1 MYVFIYIKEVD
12 KLYEFKGSGK
22 LLKSK
27 GLRKWTSWVAALALA
42 AGLVTPV
49 TAVRAQAAEAKT
61 FDIVEVTDFHGALVD
76 SSNLPVAAVLAKDIK
91 DVKNANSERTLIFG
105 GGDLYQGSPISN
117 VLKGVPVQKA
127 MSSIG
132 MEVTTLGNHEFDWSL
147 DTIIKDTMK
156 DAKYSIVCANLYD
169 KATNKR
175 VFDPYKIIEKDGIK
189 IGVIGAVTL
198 ETPGIVLPAN
208 VANYNFTDITTEI
221 NGLAGEVKSKGANV
235 VVALIHEGSN
245 QSDKTNATGPIF
257 DIANGLKGVDAVF
270 GGHSHT
276 IVTAKAANGVPVY
289 IANNAGKGYIDA
301 KMTIDPNG
309 KVSFVDDASSY
320 VAIDNTNANG
330 YKAATPAVDAD
341 VKTIVDSAQ
350 KEVGPTFD
358 EVIGTTSTTLTRI
371 QDVQPSGESYL
382 GNWSADV
389 IRAKVKAD
397 VGFQNNGGIR
407 IDIPKGNITVGS
419 VYYLMPFDNEVCT
432 VDMTKAQIK
441 TVLEQAFMDG
451 GKGIQLSGLKVTY
464 DIARK
469 SMDRVTNITRA
480 DGTSISDTEK
490 LKVATNDFMMTG
502 GDGFGGFVTAGGAVK
517 GAPANDTHILVR
529 DALIE
534 NVRDKK
540 GIVASMDSRIT
551 NLGKTI
557 NIVGTS
563 DLHGTIYPID
573 YNTGKTADAKGAPI
587 PGGLARIS
595 TYVNGLRAVNPNV
608 MLVDS
613 GDIIQGT
620 PLVTYY
626 NQFDTTSE
634 YPMMKVMGYM
644 KYDTITL
651 GNHEFNFG
659 LPTLNRV
666 ISDANKEGITVLS
679 ANTYKTADNT
689 NFVKPYFIK
698 SFTVNGKTIKVGILG
713 LTTKTIP
720 SWEDP
725 KHYEGLKFNDLVDE
739 AKIWVPK
746 VKAAGADVVVATIHS
761 GLKGAADTIPENE
774 VDDVATKVSGIDAI
788 ICGHTHTAIA
798 SKTFTN
804 PDGKT
809 VLVTEPKNTDN
820 IISEVD
826 INVDGSGNVGIL
838 STKNVTIDGT
848 IPVDTKIT
856 DDIAKPYEDKTLEY
870 IGTVIGKST
879 GEFSGA
885 DQTTKSN
892 SLMDL
897 INIVQMKA
905 AGTQLSI
912 AAPLSAS
919 AYIPSGDVK
928 IQNLMSVYVFENF
941 LYGIK
946 MNGKQLKSWME
957 YSARYYKQA
966 SKTSDPVAK
975 DMVLNVPDYNLDI
988 LYGASY
994 NIDLTSPVGN
1004 RIKNLKYNGKEIKD
1018 TDVFTVAINNYR
1030 YNGGGGF
1037 MAAAGLKPGDSNIVT
1052 YDSAKALGDDGQVR
1066 NLMIKYVQDNK
1077 TITPTVAN
1085 NWSVSTTAVAS
1096 TGAQVVQSSGN
1107 TYIVAAGDCLW
1118 KIAQAFKTTYQK
1130 LAEFNHI
1137 VNPDL
1142 IFIGQKILIP

>member
-1 MYVFIYIKEVD
+1 MLKAKELK
-12 KLYEFKGSGK
+12 KL
-22 LLKSK
+22 
-27 GLRKWTSWVAALALA
+27 TSWLSALVMAVGIISPA
-42 AGLVTPV
+42 
-49 TAVRAQAAEAKT
+49 TAITTQAAEAKT
-61 FDIVEVTDFHGALVD
+61 FDIIEVTDFHGALVD
-76 SSNLPVAAVLAKDIK
+76 SSSLPVAAVLAKNIK
-91 DVKNANSERTLIFG
+91 NVKNANPDRTLILG

-117 VLKGVPVQKA
+117 VLKGVPVQQA

-132 MEVTTLGNHEFDWSL
+132 MEVTALGNHEFDWTIDSL
-147 DTIIKDTMK
+147 INTTMK
-156 DAKYSIVCANLYD
+156 DSKYSIVCANVYD
-169 KATNKR
+169 KTTNKR
-175 VFDPYKIIEKDGIK
+175 VFDPYKIIEKDGVK
-189 IGVIGAVTL
+189 IGIIGAATL

-208 VANYNFTDITTEI
+208 VANYKFTDITTEI
-221 NGLAGEVKSKGANV
+221 NSLVGEVKSKGANV

-245 QSDKTNATGPIF
+245 ANDKTNTTGPIF
-257 DIANGLKGVDAVF
+257 DIANSLKGVDAVF

-301 KMTIDPNG
+301 KMTVDVNG

-330 YKAATPAVDAD
+330 YKAATPAVDAE
-341 VKTIVDSAQ
+341 VKAIVDEAQ
-350 KEVGPTFD
+350 KEVGPTFS
-358 EVIGTTSTTLTRI
+358 EVIGTTANKLTRT
-371 QDVQPSGESYL
+371 QDVQPYGESFL
-382 GNWSADV
+382 GNWTADV
-389 IRAKVKAD
+389 IRAKAKAD
-397 VGFQNNGGIR
+397 VGFQNNGGVR
-407 IDIPKGNITVGS
+407 IDIPEGNITVGS
-419 VYYLMPFDNEVCT
+419 VYYLMPFDNEICT
-432 VDMTKAQIK
+432 LDMTKAQIK
-441 TVLEQAFMDG
+441 TVLEQGFMDG

-464 DIARK
+464 DAARK
-469 SMDRVTNITRA
+469 SLDRVTSITRA
-480 DGTSISDTEK
+480 DGTPISDTEK

-517 GAPANDTHILVR
+517 GAPVNDTHILVR

-534 NVRDKK
+534 NVRANK
-540 GIVASMDSRIT
+540 GITASMDSRIV
-551 NLGKTI
+551 NVGKTI

-563 DLHGTIYPID
+563 DLHGSIYPID
-573 YNTGKTADAKGAPI
+573 YNTGKTSDAKGAPI
-587 PGGLARIS
+587 AGGLARVS
-595 TYVNGLRAVNPNV
+595 TYVNGLRAANPNV
-608 MLVDS
+608 MLVDA
-613 GDIIQGT
+613 GDTIQGT

-626 NQFDTTSE
+626 NLYDNTSE

-644 KYDTITL
+644 KYDTWTL

-659 LPTLNRV
+659 LPVLNRV

-679 ANTYKTADNT
+679 ANTYNTADNT

-720 SWEDP
+720 NWEDP

-761 GLKGAADTIPENE
+761 GLKGASDTIPENE
-774 VDDVATKVSGIDAI
+774 VDAVATQVSGIDAI

-798 SKTFTN
+798 SKSFTN

-809 VLVTEPKNTDN
+809 VLVTEPKNTDS

-826 INVDGSGNVGIL
+826 VNIDGNGNVGIIA
-838 STKNVTIDGT
+838 TKNVTMDGT
-848 IPVDTKIT
+848 IAADPYIT
-856 DDIAKPYEDKTLEY
+856 DTLAKPYEDKTLGY

-885 DQTTKSN
+885 DQTTKPN
-892 SLMDL
+892 ALMDL

-919 AYIPSGDVK
+919 AYIPSGEVK
-928 IQNLMSVYVFENF
+928 IQNLMSVYVYENF
-941 LYGIK
+941 LFGVK
-946 MNGKQLKSWME
+946 MTGKQVKSWME
-957 YSARYYKQA
+957 YSARYYKQV
-966 SKTSDPVAK
+966 SKAGDPVVK
-975 DMVLNVPDYNLDI
+975 DPVLNIPDYNLDI
-988 LYGASY
+988 LYGATY
-994 NIDLTSPVGN
+994 DIDLTQPVGS
-1004 RIKNLKYNGKEIKD
+1004 RIKNLKYNGKAIQD

-1037 MAAAGLKPGDSNIVT
+1037 MAAAGLKPGDTSIVT

-1066 NLMIKYVQDNK
+1066 NLMIKYVQDSK
-1077 TITPTVAN
+1077 TIAPTVAN
-1085 NWSVSTTAVAS
+1085 NWSTSTTAIAAPAAPAPAPAEQGSVK
-1096 TGAQVVQSSGN
+1096 
-1107 TYIVAAGDCLW
+1107 TYIVKAGDCLW
-1118 KIAQAFKTTYQK
+1118 RIAQSFKTTYQK
-1130 LAEFNHI
+1130 LAEYNNI
-1137 VNPDL
+1137 ANPDL
-1142 IFIGQKILIP
+1142 IYVGQKILIP